1 MFLTLRT
8 LTTVTNSYLPPHI
21 YFAECFIFDLILY
34 FILSFFIFIRRFHLI
49 SEELKNA
56 QAYTKD
62 FKQQILDLR
71 GTLPSDRYVALLSFT
86 RLTSNIHISLKFSH
100 LLCSLY
106 FSLPVILCNMR
117 FDCTFLVSKL
127 LCIKNKIYLF

>member
-1 MFLTLRT
+1 MFLTLLT

-21 YFAECFIFDLILY
+21 YFADCFIFDLILY

-71 GTLPSDRYVALLSFT
+71 GTLPSHRYVALLSFT
-86 RLTSNIHISLKFSH
+86 RLTSNIHIIEVLSFIVL
-100 LLCSLY
+100 
-106 FSLPVILCNMR
+106 SLPFPSRHFV
-117 FDCTFLVSKL
+117 
-127 LCIKNKIYLF
+127 